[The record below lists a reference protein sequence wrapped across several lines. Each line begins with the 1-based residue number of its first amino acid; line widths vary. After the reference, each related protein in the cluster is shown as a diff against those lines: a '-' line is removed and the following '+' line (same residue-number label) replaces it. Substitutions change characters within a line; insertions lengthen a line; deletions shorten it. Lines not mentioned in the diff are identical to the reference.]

1 VTPDDQLTARALSR
15 DTCIVLPTY
24 NERENLPPMVRAL
37 LEVAP
42 HVRLL
47 VVDDASPDGTGQV
60 ADAIASSVPERV
72 TVLHRQAKTGLGD
85 AYVAGFRIALASG
98 AERIF
103 EMDADFSHP
112 VGAIPAML
120 RLAESCDVV
129 VGSRYVRG
137 GSLDR
142 RWSRGRRLLSWGGNQ
157 YARLLTGLRVQDA
170 TAGFKCFRREALE
183 ALPLNDIRSQG
194 YNFQIEMA
202 MRCQRAGLRVVEF
215 PIHFAE
221 RSRGTSK
228 MTPQIALE
236 ALWRVWQLAILV
248 R

>member
-1 VTPDDQLTARALSR
+1 MTPDDQLTARALSR

-120 RLAESCDVV
+120 RCSRNCATLSSGPVTSGAEVSTD
-129 VGSRYVRG
+129 G
-137 GSLDR
+137 GAEGAAS
-142 RWSRGRRLLSWGGNQ
+142 S
-157 YARLLTGLRVQDA
+157 
-170 TAGFKCFRREALE
+170 AGA
-183 ALPLNDIRSQG
+183 
-194 YNFQIEMA
+194 
-202 MRCQRAGLRVVEF
+202 
-215 PIHFAE
+215 
-221 RSRGTSK
+221 GTS
-228 MTPQIALE
+228 MRAF
-236 ALWRVWQLAILV
+236 
-248 R
+248 